1 MIAFPK
7 FWCGLK
13 YVLNFV
19 QCLILL
25 FFFPKIY
32 FVFNTT
38 SVFLMAYLINNN

>member
-25 FFFPKIY
+25 FFSQKYILFLILQ
-32 FVFNTT
+32 VF
-38 SVFLMAYLINNN
+38 F